1 MNILKKGRENL
12 LRKENYKMW
21 MLRLVLKVDLLS
33 ILFLSLNK

>member
-1 MNILKKGRENL
+1 MNILKKGQENL